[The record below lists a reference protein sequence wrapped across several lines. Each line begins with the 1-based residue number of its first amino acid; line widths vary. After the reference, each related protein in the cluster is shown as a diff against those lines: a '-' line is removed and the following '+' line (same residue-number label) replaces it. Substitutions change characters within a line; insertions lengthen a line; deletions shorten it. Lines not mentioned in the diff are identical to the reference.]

1 MLQKKQMLIVFYERH
16 VVLYLHLMTKVLF
29 VWQEGRPRPRMLRP
43 WPATLTLVCLLTLA
57 ESQIRVG
64 GAINIFG
71 RYGYLSISMK
81 VVPRN
86 DSDQSWLFREPI
98 VDVFKNVPVRNR
110 YGSMTPET
118 MNNIKFGSVYYW
130 NLHIANLIIEKKI
143 LLLSYPILFCFYQP
157 PALQTLAY

>member
-1 MLQKKQMLIVFYERH
+1 
-16 VVLYLHLMTKVLF
+16 
-29 VWQEGRPRPRMLRP
+29 MLRS
-43 WPATLTLVCLLTLA
+43 WPAALTLVYVLLTLA
-57 ESQIRVG
+57 DAQIRVG

-110 YGSMTPET
+110 YGTMT
-118 MNNIKFGSVYYW
+118 
-130 NLHIANLIIEKKI
+130 LIR
-143 LLLSYPILFCFYQP
+143 LSLNM
-157 PALQTLAY
+157 LT

>member
-1 MLQKKQMLIVFYERH
+1 
-16 VVLYLHLMTKVLF
+16 
-29 VWQEGRPRPRMLRP
+29 MLRP
-43 WPATLTLVCLLTLA
+43 WPAALTLVCLLTLA
-57 ESQIRVG
+57 EAQIRVG

-110 YGSMTPET
+110 YVTPARCT
-118 MNNIKFGSVYYW
+118 
-130 NLHIANLIIEKKI
+130 
-143 LLLSYPILFCFYQP
+143 
-157 PALQTLAY
+157 